1 MSSFFMFWHLIK
13 KKKTKLQMVK
23 KVAFLFEEILCL
35 TYTKLTGSLC
45 ESWMIV
51 IRRLCKWLIVSSK
64 SQEKNTNNRVA
75 RRKKKVVAR

>member
-1 MSSFFMFWHLIK
+1 
-13 KKKTKLQMVK
+13 MVK

-64 SQEKNTNNRVA
+64 S
-75 RRKKKVVAR
+75 

>member
-13 KKKTKLQMVK
+13 RKETKLQMVK

-64 SQEKNTNNRVA
+64 S
-75 RRKKKVVAR
+75 